1 MKLTVV
7 IPTYN
12 EAENVGPMAQALFDL
27 GLPDLDVLIVD
38 DESPDGTGRIADEL
52 AAQHPGRLH
61 VCHRAGPRG
70 LGRAYLDG
78 FRWALEH
85 GADSIV
91 QMDCD
96 FSHSPRY
103 IPQFLDHVQDYDV
116 VVGSRYVVGGKTDER
131 WSWGR
136 WLLSWWANRVYTY
149 LILGCRVK
157 DATAGFKCWRRQTL
171 MGLGL
176 GRVRSQGYVFQ
187 VEMAYVTERLG
198 YRVLELPIYFEDRRV
213 GHSKMTMPVKI
224 EAALRVLEVRWRH
237 RHLRPRD
244 RLAV

>member
-1 MKLTVV
+1 
-7 IPTYN
+7 
-12 EAENVGPMAQALFDL
+12 MAQALFDL

-52 AAQHPGRLH
+52 AAQHPGRLC

-103 IPQFLDHVQDYDV
+103 IPQFLDHMQDYDV
-116 VVGSRYVVGGKTDER
+116 VVGSRYVVGGKTDGR

-171 MGLGL
+171 MGLDL
-176 GRVRSQGYVFQ
+176 SRIRSQGYVFQ

-198 YRVLELPIYFEDRRV
+198 YRVLEIPIYFEDRRV

-237 RHLRPRD
+237 HHLRPRD